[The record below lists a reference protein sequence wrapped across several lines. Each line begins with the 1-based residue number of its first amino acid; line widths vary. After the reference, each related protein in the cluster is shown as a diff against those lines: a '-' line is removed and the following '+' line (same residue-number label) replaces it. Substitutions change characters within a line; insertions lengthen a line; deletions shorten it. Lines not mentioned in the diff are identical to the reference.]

1 MEKLIKYVARISTF
15 SRRKSEELIK
25 AGKVKVNNV
34 IVTEPSAP
42 VTSTDSVTVNN
53 EIIHSDPV
61 KLYIALNKPDG
72 YMSDLQDPRG
82 RKLARELISIDVKLF
97 PVGRLDY
104 HSEGLMI
111 FTNDGDFANE
121 VMHPRYGIEK
131 EYLVKIK
138 GSFEKDEIQK
148 MKEGIVIDGEVY
160 KIEGIHYIR
169 DALKNTARDRKQE
182 MTKKTPPRRFFKK
195 GDKTASETKNTW
207 YSIIINEGKNR
218 MIRKIGDAMNHPV
231 LKLKRI
237 RIGKLKLG
245 DIQPGKYQYFEK
257 REAVD
262 NARNTNKK
270 KNK

>member
-1 MEKLIKYVARISTF
+1 MEKLVKYVARISTF
-15 SRRKSEELIK
+15 SRRKSEEVIK
-25 AGKVKVNNV
+25 AGKVRINNV
-34 IVTEPSAP
+34 IVTVPSAT
-42 VTSTDSVTVNN
+42 VNSEDSVSINN

-61 KLYIALNKPDG
+61 KLYIALYKPDG
-72 YMSDLQDPRG
+72 YMSDIQDPRG
-82 RKLARELISIDVKLF
+82 RKMARELIKVDAKLF

-111 FTNDGDFANE
+111 FTNDGDFANT

-138 GSFEKDEIQK
+138 SSFDKKEIQR

-160 KIEGIHYIR
+160 KIEGIHFIR
-169 DALKNTARDRKQE
+169 TALKNTARERKNGIAKNIQ
-182 MTKKTPPRRFFKK
+182 PRRFIKK
-195 GDKTASETKNTW
+195 VDRIESESINTW

-237 RIGKLKLG
+237 RIGKLELG
-245 DIQPGKYQYFEK
+245 DLQPGKYRYFEK
-257 REAVD
+257 REALD
-262 NARNTNKK
+262 TARNANKK
-270 KNK
+270 KVM